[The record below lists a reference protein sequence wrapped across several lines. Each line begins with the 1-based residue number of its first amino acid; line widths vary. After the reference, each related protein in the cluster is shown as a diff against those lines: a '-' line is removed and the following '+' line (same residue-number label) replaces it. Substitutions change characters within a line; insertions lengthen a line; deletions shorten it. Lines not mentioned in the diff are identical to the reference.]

1 MVMYPGLLKFLY
13 VLGSCLFIYFF
24 RQIKLPFCLFTFFSV
39 LKELEDSNRDR
50 EVLRQKCYE
59 LEMQVKLLTEDKS
72 IITHEVENLQ
82 AQIKGK
88 VNLESSYTGADSRIK
103 DLKKQLEKGQEDIYK
118 IEKERDEFSVKVE
131 ELEKT
136 LEESTT
142 RESELQI
149 LADQARKWKDEV
161 DILRETADKVDK
173 YEATIG
179 KHKLRIIKP

>member
-1 MVMYPGLLKFLY
+1 MGGVAVNCDQKQQYIESIMYLEESIQEVIMKAIQEIIKASPGEQLHGD
-13 VLGSCLFIYFF
+13 V
-24 RQIKLPFCLFTFFSV
+24 PSV
-39 LKELEDSNRDR
+39 LKER
-50 EVLRQKCYE
+50 EVLRQKCYG

-173 YEATIG
+173 Y
-179 KHKLRIIKP
+179 

>member
-1 MVMYPGLLKFLY
+1 MGLQTLY
-13 VLGSCLFIYFF
+13 EGIRNFW
-24 RQIKLPFCLFTFFSV
+24 K
-39 LKELEDSNRDR
+39 DS
-50 EVLRQKCYE
+50 
-59 LEMQVKLLTEDKS
+59 
-72 IITHEVENLQ
+72 
-82 AQIKGK
+82 
-88 VNLESSYTGADSRIK
+88 GADSRIK

-179 KHKLRIIKP
+179 KQAENKAPKNVELIHP